1 MDVNASADDELAAA
15 TTAVTRVEAMADL
28 RLDVKE
34 PDGPVPVGEE
44 AAYELRVRN
53 RGTKDAQEV
62 EILGFFSAGIE
73 PVSAA
78 GAAYRIGPGRV
89 AFRPIA
95 SLAAGEEIKL
105 TVRAGRRRPATTC
118 SAPKS
123 TASRWERAW

>member
-62 EILGFFSAGIE
+62 EVLGYFSAGIE
-73 PVSAA
+73 PVSAD
-78 GAAYRIGPGRV
+78 GACVPYRSRPGRFP
-89 AFRPIA
+89 AHRF
-95 SLAAGEEIKL
+95 AG
-105 TVRAGRRRPATTC
+105 GR
-118 SAPKS
+118 
-123 TASRWERAW
+123 